1 MLPLLLMHLYGFDL
15 SLEEIKNFRQL
26 GSKTAGHPE
35 FGLTAG
41 VEVTTGPLGQGIA
54 NGVGL
59 AIAQKYLAAFFNSPE
74 ETIFDYN
81 IFVLAGD
88 GCLQEGISH
97 EACSLASHLML
108 DNLIL
113 IHDNNHITIDGST
126 NISTIDNQKA
136 YFQSKGW
143 QTIEIKGDGNDLD
156 SIHQGL
162 QKAIAVKNAPVFLS
176 VETCIGY
183 GSPNKAGS
191 EKSHGSPLGAEEIAL
206 TKKQLNLDPE
216 TSFFVSEAVSKN
228 FQKIAEEKNQIE
240 KNWQSQL
247 QNYQKKHPEKHQLLQ
262 EPISEKKLLSLIDSI
277 NFEKESLSTRAAS
290 GEILNQLMPKLP
302 LILGGSADLTGSN
315 NTKFKEAGVFCK
327 EDYKGRYIN
336 YGIRE
341 HAMGAIINGITR
353 SELVKAY
360 GGTFLCFSDYMRP
373 AIRLAAL
380 SQYPAIFV
388 FSHDSI
394 GLGEDGPTHQP
405 VEHLAALRSIPNL
418 LVIRPADANETK
430 YAWITALQSKLP
442 VALILSRQ
450 NLPVLK
456 NNPEAAKGGYIYSD
470 SPNADCVLI
479 ATGSELQLAIAAAEI
494 LCKKNI
500 STRVVSL
507 PCWELFEKQPAS
519 YREEVLPKSI
529 KNRIAIE
536 AGVKQGWERYLGE
549 QGKFIGMDSFG
560 ASAPAIKLF
569 EHYGITEKRI
579 FVEPSMVMWL
589 LS

>member
-1 MLPLLLMHLYGFDL
+1 M
-15 SLEEIKNFRQL
+15 
-26 GSKTAGHPE
+26 
-35 FGLTAG
+35 
-41 VEVTTGPLGQGIA
+41 
-54 NGVGL
+54 
-59 AIAQKYLAAFFNSPE
+59 
-74 ETIFDYN
+74 
-81 IFVLAGD
+81 
-88 GCLQEGISH
+88 
-97 EACSLASHLML
+97 
-108 DNLIL
+108 L

-126 NISTIDNQKA
+126 NLSTIDNQTA
-136 YFQSKGW
+136 SFQSKGW
-143 QTIEIKGDGNDLD
+143 EIIEVKGDGNDLD
-156 SIHQGL
+156 SIYNGL
-162 QKAIAVKNAPVFLS
+162 QKAIYIKNSPVFLS
-176 VETCIGY
+176 IETCIGY

-191 EKSHGSPLGAEEIAL
+191 EKSHGSPLGAEEIVL
-206 TKKQLNLDPE
+206 TKKNLNLDPE
-216 TSFFVSEAVSKN
+216 SKFQIPKQVAEN
-228 FQKIAEEKNQIE
+228 FHQITEKKRETE
-240 KNWQSQL
+240 KNWQNAL
-247 QNYQKKHPEKHQLLQ
+247 ADYQKKNPEKYQLLKD
-262 EPISEKKLLSLIDSI
+262 PIDEKKLLSLIDSI

-290 GEILNQLMPKLP
+290 GEILNQLMPNFP
-302 LILGGSADLTGSN
+302 LVLGGSADLTGSN
-315 NTKFKEAGVFCK
+315 NTKFKEANIFCK
-327 EDYKGRYIN
+327 EDYKGRYLN

-341 HAMGAIINGITR
+341 HAMGAIINGIAR

-380 SQYPAIFV
+380 SHYPAIFV

-430 YAWITALQSKLP
+430 YAWLEALQTKQP
-442 VALILSRQ
+442 IAIILSRQ

-456 NNPEAAKGGYIYSD
+456 NNRDSTKGGYIYSD

-519 YREEVLPKSI
+519 YREDVLPKSI

-549 QGKFIGMDSFG
+549 QGKFVGMNSFG
-560 ASAPAIKLF
+560 ASAPAEKLF
-569 EHYGITEKRI
+569 EHYGITAKRI
-579 FVEPSMVMWL
+579 VELASGK
-589 LS
+589 SNSD

>member
-1 MLPLLLMHLYGFDL
+1 M
-15 SLEEIKNFRQL
+15 Q
-26 GSKTAGHPE
+26 
-35 FGLTAG
+35 
-41 VEVTTGPLGQGIA
+41 
-54 NGVGL
+54 
-59 AIAQKYLAAFFNSPE
+59 
-74 ETIFDYN
+74 
-81 IFVLAGD
+81 VLII
-88 GCLQEGISH
+88 Q
-97 EACSLASHLML
+97 
-108 DNLIL
+108 NL
-113 IHDNNHITIDGST
+113 
-126 NISTIDNQKA
+126 
-136 YFQSKGW
+136 
-143 QTIEIKGDGNDLD
+143 
-156 SIHQGL
+156 
-162 QKAIAVKNAPVFLS
+162 
-176 VETCIGY
+176 
-183 GSPNKAGS
+183 
-191 EKSHGSPLGAEEIAL
+191 
-206 TKKQLNLDPE
+206 KKQV
-216 TSFFVSEAVSKN
+216 SFAK
-228 FQKIAEEKNQIE
+228 KIIRGA
-240 KNWQSQL
+240 
-247 QNYQKKHPEKHQLLQ
+247 
-262 EPISEKKLLSLIDSI
+262 IS
-277 NFEKESLSTRAAS
+277 N
-290 GEILNQLMPKLP
+290 
-302 LILGGSADLTGSN
+302 
-315 NTKFKEAGVFCK
+315 
-327 EDYKGRYIN
+327 
-336 YGIRE
+336 GIRE

-380 SQYPAIFV
+380 SHYPAIFV

-579 FVEPSMVMWL
+579 VELASGKSNRL
-589 LS
+589 NTIL